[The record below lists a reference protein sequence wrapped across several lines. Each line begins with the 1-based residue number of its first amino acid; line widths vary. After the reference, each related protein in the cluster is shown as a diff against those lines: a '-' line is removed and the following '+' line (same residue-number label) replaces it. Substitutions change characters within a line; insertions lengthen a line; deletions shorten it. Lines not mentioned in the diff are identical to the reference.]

1 LVEHR
6 SPKPG
11 VGGSSPSWPDFANT
25 MKKGNIIQRM
35 RAYLSEIRSE
45 LKKVTWPNMND
56 LQKTTIAVI
65 VLSIIIG
72 IYLQVVDI
80 SFQKLVQ
87 WIIGIFKEI

>member
-1 LVEHR
+1 
-6 SPKPG
+6 
-11 VGGSSPSWPDFANT
+11 